1 MTNPELGRR
10 RISSIGRLATLIGAV
25 LLGAGLV
32 TQAETSWP
40 TGHSHQFEHPAK
52 QDVIEQDALPLRAHK
67 PHEKTL
73 VIIIDDIGHH
83 LAPGKAAIDLPGKLN
98 IAILPY
104 TPHAKYLA
112 HRAHDS
118 GKEIL
123 LHAPMS
129 TIGSIPLGRGGL
141 TTELSEAEFRN
152 TLSNSIEQIPHI
164 RGINNHMGSAL
175 TQRRLQMGWV
185 MEELQERDLYFVDSR
200 TSHETIAANTAEDYG
215 VPNLSRQVF
224 LDNERNTAA
233 IEDKIRELLHLVDTK
248 GMAVAIGHPYPET
261 IRQLKEMLPQL
272 DAKGIKL
279 AYVSE
284 LIQPKPSNYSLT
296 SIPESDI

>member
-1 MTNPELGRR
+1 MVNPEFRGR

-25 LLGAGLV
+25 FLSAGLV

-40 TGHSHQFEHPAK
+40 
-52 QDVIEQDALPLRAHK
+52 DANSQLFKRSADKEPLSFSAQ
-67 PHEKTL
+67 PPLEKTL

-104 TPHAKYLA
+104 TPHAKILAERA
-112 HRAHDS
+112 HRS
-118 GKEIL
+118 GKEIM
-123 LHAPMS
+123 LHTPMS

-152 TLSNSIEQIPHI
+152 TLAKSLEQIPYV

-175 TQRRLQMGWV
+175 TQQRLQMGWV

-200 TSHETIAANTAEDYG
+200 TSHETVAANTAEDYG

-233 IEDKIRELLHLVDTK
+233 ISDKIRELLHLVDTK

-261 IRQLKEMLPQL
+261 IRQLRKMLPL
-272 DAKGIKL
+272 LEAKGIKL

-284 LIQPKPSNYSLT
+284 LFQPIPGNYSLT

>member
-1 MTNPELGRR
+1 M
-10 RISSIGRLATLIGAV
+10 
-25 LLGAGLV
+25 

-40 TGHSHQFEHPAK
+40 
-52 QDVIEQDALPLRAHK
+52 DANSQLFKRSSNSEPLSFSARQ
-67 PHEKTL
+67 PLEKNL

-83 LAPGKAAIDLPGKLN
+83 LSPGKAAIDLPGKLN

-104 TPHAKYLA
+104 TPHAKILA
-112 HRAHDS
+112 ERAHLS
-118 GKEIL
+118 GKEIM
-123 LHAPMS
+123 LHTPMS

-141 TTELSEAEFRN
+141 TTELSEEEFRN
-152 TLSNSIEQIPHI
+152 TLAKSLEQIPHV
-164 RGINNHMGSAL
+164 RGINNHMGSDL

-200 TSHETIAANTAEDYG
+200 TSHETVAANTAEDYG

-224 LDNERNTAA
+224 LDNERSTAA
-233 IEDKIRELLHLVDTK
+233 IADKIRELLHLVDTK

-261 IRQLKEMLPQL
+261 IRQLREMLPSL
-272 DAKGIKL
+272 EAKGIKL

-284 LIQPKPSNYSLT
+284 LFQRNSSNYSLT

>member
-1 MTNPELGRR
+1 MVNPEFGGRR
-10 RISSIGRLATLIGAV
+10 NSSIGRLATLVGAAF
-25 LLGAGLV
+25 LSAGLV
-32 TQAETSWP
+32 TQAETSRP
-40 TGHSHQFEHPAK
+40 
-52 QDVIEQDALPLRAHK
+52 DAHKHLYERSAEKEIVPLASPLPL
-67 PHEKTL
+67 EKTL

-83 LAPGKAAIDLPGKLN
+83 LAPGQAAIDLPGKLN

-104 TPHAKYLA
+104 TPHAKILA
-112 HRAHDS
+112 ERAHNS

-123 LHAPMS
+123 LHSPMS

-141 TTELSEAEFRN
+141 TTDLSEEEFRN
-152 TLSNSIEQIPHI
+152 TLVKSLEQIPHV
-164 RGINNHMGSAL
+164 RGINNHMGSDL

-200 TSHETIAANTAEDYG
+200 TSHETVAANTAEDYG

-224 LDNERNTAA
+224 LDNERNSAA
-233 IEDKIRELLHLVDTK
+233 IADKIRELLHLVDTK
-248 GMAVAIGHPYPET
+248 GTAVAIGHPYPET
-261 IRQLKEMLPQL
+261 IRQLREMLPL
-272 DAKGIKL
+272 LKAKGIKL

-284 LIQPKPSNYSLT
+284 LFQPNTSNYSLT